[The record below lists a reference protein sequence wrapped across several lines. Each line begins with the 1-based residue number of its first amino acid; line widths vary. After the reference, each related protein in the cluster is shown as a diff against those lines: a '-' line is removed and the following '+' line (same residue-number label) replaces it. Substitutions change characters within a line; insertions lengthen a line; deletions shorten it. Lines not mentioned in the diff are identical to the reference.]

1 MMNVLI
7 LDGSRKSVPALEN
20 VKAEL
25 KERMAGKGHQL
36 EEIILRDKSMSRC
49 TGCFGCW
56 VKKPGVCVYED
67 DSQKVASCIANAQF
81 MIMLTPITF
90 GGYSSLLKNALD
102 RQLPVLLPF
111 FEKVEGEVHHA
122 LRYESYPTM
131 LVVGS
136 IEKEDK
142 LHENVFARLVKRNSV
157 NGRAPRSNSLVV
169 YDRETREDVL
179 RKLDLVLDGMG
190 VVL

>member
-1 MMNVLI
+1 MNVLI
-7 LDGSRKSVPALEN
+7 LDGSRQAVPALEN

-25 KERMAGKGHQL
+25 RERIGGKGHQL
-36 EEIILRDKSMSRC
+36 EEIVLREGSMRRC

-56 VKKPGVCVYED
+56 VKRPGICIHED
-67 DSQKVASCIANAQF
+67 DGQKVAGCIANAQF

-102 RQLPVLLPF
+102 RQIPVLLPF
-111 FEKVEGEVHHA
+111 FKKIGGEVHHA

-136 IEKEDK
+136 IPKEDK
-142 LHENVFARLVKRNSV
+142 LHENVFARLAKRNSI
-157 NGRAPRSNSLVV
+157 NGNAPKSNSLVV
-169 YDRETREDVL
+169 YDMETREEVSH
-179 RKLDLVLDGMG
+179 KLDLVLDGMG
-190 VVL
+190 VLQ